1 MDEEAGEVR
10 PAAAFEL
17 ETEPTPAHGRK
28 QTGWW
33 HPPSGVTGGAVGV
46 ALVLLL
52 LSGVATSRWGGG
64 GRAGGGGGAGGGWVG
79 NGGDRGYVHE
89 SRTPPSWTRA
99 SRVR

>member
-33 HPPSGVTGGAVGV
+33 RPPSGVTGGAVGV

-52 LSGVATSRWGGG
+52 LSGVATSRSGGEG
-64 GRAGGGGGAGGGWVG
+64 EPEASDLEGRRAE
-79 NGGDRGYVHE
+79 D
-89 SRTPPSWTRA
+89 PSDHG
-99 SRVR
+99 

>member
-17 ETEPTPAHGRK
+17 ETEPTPARDRK

-33 HPPSGVTGGAVGV
+33 RPPSGVTGGAAGV

-52 LSGVATSRWGGG
+52 LSGVATVSYTHLTLPTIYS
-64 GRAGGGGGAGGGWVG
+64 V
-79 NGGDRGYVHE
+79 
-89 SRTPPSWTRA
+89 
-99 SRVR
+99 